1 MARLTRARL
10 RRAFRRESIGVDVA
24 AAFDLVGAVLLY
36 LSPAYLFP
44 TAVALLYSES
54 LWPFVIAGLVTAA
67 CGALL
72 QLVATGREFASPR
85 EGFLVVALTWLLV
98 FSGRV

>member
-10 RRAFRRESIGVDVA
+10 RRAFRRESIGVDVS

-44 TAVALLYSES
+44 AVVALLYSES
-54 LWPFVIAGLVTAA
+54 PWPFVIAGLVTAA
-67 CGALL
+67 VGGFV
-72 QLVATGREFASPR
+72 QLVTPRRASSR
-85 EGFLVVALTWLLV
+85 ARARA
-98 FSGRV
+98 SSSSR